1 MPKPV
6 VYLTRLIPDAGLDL
20 LVKAGFS
27 LRINQKA
34 RGLSADELIEA
45 AAGAHAVI
53 SQLAD
58 PIKDSVLEA
67 WAPQCKVVAT
77 CAVGY
82 DNIDVK
88 AAAKL
93 GITVTNT
100 PDVLTN
106 ATADL
111 TWALLL
117 ATARRLGEGERL
129 VRAGAWRGWE
139 MMQLMGADV
148 FGQSLGLIGAGRIG
162 QAVAKRATGFDMKV
176 QYVARSEKPEMT
188 ALGAKRVDL
197 DTLLTTSDFISLH
210 TALTPDTHHLL
221 NAKAFDKLKPGAIL
235 INTARGSVVDQVEM
249 IAALRD
255 GRLAA
260 AGLDV
265 YDGEP
270 AIPKELLELDNVV
283 LLPHI
288 GSATVRTRTRMA
300 EIAANNVIAVLSNQ
314 PPATPVTAG

>member
-1 MPKPV
+1 MSKPL

-20 LVKAGFS
+20 LVRAGCQ

-34 RGLSADELIEA
+34 RGLSEEELCA
-45 AAGAHAVI
+45 AASDADAMI
-53 SQLAD
+53 CQLAD
-58 PIKDSVLEA
+58 GISASVLKQL
-67 WAPQCKVVAT
+67 APKCKIVAT

-82 DNIDVK
+82 DNIDV
-88 AAAKL
+88 AAAKQHN
-93 GITVTNT
+93 IVISNT

-148 FGQSLGLIGAGRIG
+148 FGRSLGLIGAGRIG
-162 QAVAKRATGFDMKV
+162 QAVAKRATGFDMKIR
-176 QYVARSEKPEMT
+176 YVARSEKPEMT
-188 ALGAKRVDL
+188 ALGAERVDL
-197 DTLLTTSDFISLH
+197 NTLLTDSDFVSLH
-210 TALTPDTHHLL
+210 TALTPETHHLI
-221 NAKAFDKLKPGAIL
+221 NAKAFDALKPGAIL

-249 IAALRD
+249 IQALRD

-265 YDGEP
+265 FDGEP
-270 AIPKELLELDNVV
+270 AIPNELLEMDNVV

-288 GSATVRTRTRMA
+288 GSATVTTRTRMA
-300 EIAANNVIAVLSNQ
+300 EIAAENVIGVLAGK
-314 PPATPVTAG
+314 PATTPVNAS